1 MSDQFA
7 LRPLL
12 PEDVPLLAEIFRAS
26 VSELTSAE
34 YDAGQQDAWAS
45 AVEDEEE
52 FASRL
57 AAALTLV
64 ATFDGEPVGF
74 ISLVDN
80 EVVDLFYVHP
90 DAAGQGA
97 GAMLYDALEKLAA
110 NRGAK
115 LLKVDTSDTAREFFA
130 KRGFV
135 AVSRN
140 SVSMGDEWLP
150 NTTMEKK
157 LAHGTLQ

>member
-1 MSDQFA
+1 MSDEFA

-26 VSELTSAE
+26 VQELTSGE
-34 YDAGQQDAWAS
+34 YDAGQQDAWS
-45 AVEDEEE
+45 SSVEDEEE
-52 FASRL
+52 FAGRL
-57 AAALTLV
+57 AGALTLV
-64 ATFDGEPVGF
+64 AIHEGEPVGF

-80 EVVDLFYVHP
+80 EQVDLFYVHP

-97 GAMLYDALEKLAA
+97 GAMLYDALEKLAT

-115 LLKVDTSDTAREFFA
+115 ILKVDTSDTAREFFQ

-140 SVSMGDEWLP
+140 SISMGDEWLP

-157 LAHGTLQ
+157 LNGAVQ